1 MDTTTTYWGLTKPE
15 PGSSRDTW
23 GAKINTDLDTIDSV
37 LGAAMPI
44 GALLD
49 FAGAAAPMGW
59 LLCDGAAYE
68 IASFPKLFAVIGTR
82 YGGDGVTSFCV
93 PDLRG
98 RVAAGVG
105 TTIDQG
111 GTTGAYTLGQQA
123 GYFQFTLTATYL
135 PTVAITIDAVG
146 DHGHTGYTDVQ
157 GLHAHNGSTDAQGD
171 HTHSYGGMFVAGPV
185 SIGSGPFAAGGNQ
198 NTGTAGNHAHN
209 IATTA
214 DGSHQHNIQTYG
226 AGGHAHTG
234 RLAGGGAAFP
244 LYSPRLGVTKIIFV
258 GPPAATMAQAPP
270 PTTLRLLRS
279 PMRGMH

>member
-23 GAKINTDLDTIDSV
+23 GAKLNTDLDTIDTV

-44 GALLD
+44 GAMVD

-82 YGGDGVTSFCV
+82 YGGDGVTSFNV
-93 PDLRG
+93 PDMRG

-105 TTIDQG
+105 NTTDTG
-111 GTTGAYTLGQQA
+111 GVIGGYMLAQSTGYFTITLGA
-123 GYFQFTLTATYL
+123 ANL
-135 PTVAITIDAVG
+135 PPAAITIDAVG
-146 DHGHTGYTDVQ
+146 DHAHNGYTDAQ
-157 GLHAHNGSTDAQGD
+157 GLHNHGGVTDAQGD
-171 HTHSYGGMFVAGPV
+171 HNHTYANMYAGGGV
-185 SIGSGPFAAGGNQ
+185 STGSGPFATGGN
-198 NTGTAGNHAHN
+198 
-209 IATTA
+209 ATTSVN
-214 DGSHQHNIQTYG
+214 GNHQHNISTTTDGNHQHNVATYG
-226 AGGHAHTG
+226 GGGHTHTG
-234 RLAGGGAAFP
+234 RLAGSSQPFITT
-244 LYSPRLGVTKIIFV
+244 SPRMGVTKIIFV
-258 GPPAATMAQAPP
+258 GPPAATMAQVPP

>member
-23 GAKINTDLDTIDSV
+23 GAKLNTDLDTIDTV

-44 GALLD
+44 GAMVD

-98 RVAAGVG
+98 RVAAGAG
-105 TTIDQG
+105 STTDTG
-111 GTTGAYTLGQQA
+111 GTTGSFALGQQT

-135 PTVAITIDAVG
+135 PTVAITIDAVA
-146 DHGHTGYTDVQ
+146 DHAHAGYTDAQ
-157 GLHAHNGSTDAQGD
+157 GLHAHNGATDAQGD
-171 HTHSYGGMFVAGPV
+171 HNHTYANMYAGGGV
-185 SIGSGPFAAGGNQ
+185 STGSGPFATGGNATTSVNGAHQ
-198 NTGTAGNHAHN
+198 HN
-209 IATTA
+209 ISTTA
-214 DGSHQHNIQTYG
+214 DGNHQHNIQTFA

-234 RLAGGGAAFP
+234 RLAGGGAAIP

-258 GPPAATMAQAPP
+258 GPPAATMAQVPP